1 MLLSLSSFSRY
12 SRCSSWYLC
21 VKLDWDVVL
30 HCVIEMRCVFGL
42 AEGFDR
48 GFAAA
53 CVHWLLRWAV
63 VLVGGGFEQQ
73 LCICLSFCLLWA
85 VLLLSSLGFWLRW
98 WLALQTC
105 FMWSCTMWTAG
116 AWTWGGGSLWPRMAD
131 TSCVGIVSFW
141 APSCFNDLLFSIYL
155 PHLNPL
161 LSKLVTSC
169 FFHKPTLFSS
179 CPRHSHRNL
188 HLRSITCSHP
198 SRSESHSS
206 GL

>member
-1 MLLSLSSFSRY
+1 MFKLIPVCKIRLRCCIVWLKRAVSLAWLRALIAALLLLAY
-12 SRCSSWYLC
+12 IGCC
-21 VKLDWDVVL
+21 V
-30 HCVIEMRCVFGL
+30 GL
-42 AEGFDR
+42 
-48 GFAAA
+48 
-53 CVHWLLRWAV
+53 L

-161 LSKLVTSC
+161 LSELVTSC

-179 CPRHSHRNL
+179 CPRHFHRNL